1 MTIEAESD
9 ESSEGQ
15 PLSYKETLVDS
26 QPSPFDFAA
35 QEQIRHHVEA
45 QLRLV
50 SEPFRTVVVLR
61 DIEGFTYEE
70 IAEILNL
77 NLGTVKSRLMRGRVQ
92 LKALLTPF
100 AEAASKPPARVAR
113 QTENGLQGFDGLA
126 VNGLEIGEAR

>member
-1 MTIEAESD
+1 MAR
-9 ESSEGQ
+9 Q
-15 PLSYKETLVDS
+15 LSYKETLVDS
-26 QPSPFDFAA
+26 QQSPFDFAP
-35 QEQIRHHVEA
+35 QQQIRHHVEA

-77 NLGTVKSRLMRGRVQ
+77 NLGTVKSRLLRGRAQ

-100 AEAASKPPARVAR
+100 AEAASKTARRGRFTGPRMA
-113 QTENGLQGFDGLA
+113 
-126 VNGLEIGEAR
+126 